1 MLQRFDPRNA
11 DPVVNVNGPL
21 LHRDEAGVG
30 PFGSAVQGGDA
41 VWEGLRLDDGRIL
54 RLDDHL
60 ARLERSARALAFA
73 EAPLRE
79 RILREIRRTLDA
91 NGMDDGVHIR
101 LTLSRG
107 VKATSGM
114 DPRLNRSGPT
124 LILLAEWKP
133 PVYDEAEITYFTFP
147 GHEGQGVATAM
158 VSMLLDVAETH
169 APGIRLTAQTLIRRN
184 ASHRVLE
191 KVGFVE
197 QKTISNLEDG
207 SVLQW
212 VHVAV
217 EPQDCAGGVG
227 V

>member
-1 MLQRFDPRNA
+1 MSDLEFFPIAA
-11 DPVVNVNGPL
+11 DGSVQ
-21 LHRDEAGVG
+21 DCEAVFCATSGLVLTAAQSVYDKVG
-30 PFGSAVQGGDA
+30 FVPPWICYLAVSG
-41 VWEGLRLDDGRIL
+41 GRIL
-54 RLDDHL
+54 GTCG
-60 ARLERSARALAFA
+60 F
-73 EAPLRE
+73 
-79 RILREIRRTLDA
+79 RR
-91 NGMDDGVHIR
+91 
-101 LTLSRG
+101 
-107 VKATSGM
+107 
-114 DPRLNRSGPT
+114 
-124 LILLAEWKP
+124 P